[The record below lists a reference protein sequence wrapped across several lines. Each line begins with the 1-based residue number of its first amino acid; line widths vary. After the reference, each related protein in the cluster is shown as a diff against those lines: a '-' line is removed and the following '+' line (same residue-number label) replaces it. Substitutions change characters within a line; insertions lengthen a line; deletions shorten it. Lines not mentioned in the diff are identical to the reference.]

1 MARRSLF
8 QSGNPVMRESIY
20 RTASQEVLD
29 AGMTSAASERMTVR
43 GAITKSFILAAILLF
58 TAAIGFSMPSP
69 LMVWGGAI
77 GGFVLVMVMSFRPQ
91 LSPTL
96 APVYAA
102 LEGLF
107 LGAVSFVYAA
117 QFAGIVFQAFSLTIA
132 ALFAMLFIYQSGIIK
147 VTGRFRT
154 MLVMA
159 TGAIAL
165 VYILSLVLN
174 LFGITMPYLHQGGPI
189 GLGISAVILAIACLN
204 LLLDFDNF
212 KMGEQ
217 YGAPA
222 YMEWFS
228 AMGLMVTLVW
238 IYLEI
243 LRLLSRLRE

>member
-1 MARRSLF
+1 MARRNFFES
-8 QSGNPVMRESIY
+8 SNPMMRESLY
-20 RTASQEVLD
+20 RNSAQDVLD
-29 AGMTSAASERMTVR
+29 AGMTQSAAERMTVR
-43 GAITKSFILAAILLF
+43 GAITKSFILAAILLA
-58 TAAIGFSMPSP
+58 TAAVGFSMPSP

-77 GGFVLVMVMSFRPQ
+77 GGLVLVLVMSFRPQ

-96 APVYAA
+96 APIYAA

-107 LGAVSFVYAA
+107 LGAISFVYAA

-132 ALFAMLFIYQSGIIK
+132 ALFAMLFIYQSGIIQ
-147 VTGRFRT
+147 VNGRFR
-154 MLVMA
+154 MMIVMA

-165 VYILSLVLN
+165 VYIVNLVLG
-174 LFGITMPYLHQGGPI
+174 LFGINMPYLHQGGPI
-189 GLGISAVILAIACLN
+189 GIGISAVILTIACLN

-212 KMGEQ
+212 KRGEE

-228 AMGLMVTLVW
+228 AVGLMVTLIW